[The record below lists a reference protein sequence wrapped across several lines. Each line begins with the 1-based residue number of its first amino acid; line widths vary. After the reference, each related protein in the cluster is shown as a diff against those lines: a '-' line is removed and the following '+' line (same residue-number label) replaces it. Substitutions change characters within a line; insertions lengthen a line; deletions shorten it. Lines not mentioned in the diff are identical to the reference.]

1 MAIQNVLR
9 KMRLALARLP
19 AVGYGRLPL
28 TPAHILRDLWK
39 GNSIY
44 GMHLAKGELIY
55 KDYIIPLQPGLWGKR
70 NVPVDG
76 LCKIYDFS
84 WLRDMRELGTDN
96 ARLAA
101 RALMVDWM
109 SRPPEA
115 QHKVAY
121 RADVLGKRLT
131 HWLGHYD
138 FFAASADAAFKRQFI
153 YRVMIEGRYLIAMLP
168 PEPRNYYA
176 FAMLKGVMAVSLC
189 LPEQFDIILKVTS
202 CLKNELA
209 NQILEDGVHIERNAE
224 IQLMILQDLVEIK
237 LMYQLIHRR
246 PPKELVSALDNI
258 SRALRALRHGDG
270 RLALFNGANEADPE
284 LIDRILFHATQ
295 KRVAMTNMTKGG
307 YIRCYTNRATLLV
320 DSGTPAD
327 IGRRSKHAGCLS
339 MEFSVG
345 KQRLFVNCG
354 AGETKAWRSIL
365 GCTAAH
371 SVLDLN
377 GTDSVEFEHGRVSS
391 DFEAVAKH
399 HYQDGAHLLEMGHNG
414 WLKRYGVIYQRT
426 LYLSGNGQNLKGE
439 ERVDGAQKF
448 PIKVRFHLHPSIIVE
463 EEFVEFTKGKPEK
476 IYALMANNSHEGRQI
491 WWFRFSGAKAR
502 IEESIYFG
510 NGSRVASKQIVLY
523 VSVPEATEETPV
535 MVKEKPPIKK
545 EEAEK
550 TNDQAPTV
558 ESKQE
563 QESSDYVA
571 IFHRKDNDQGTG
583 QESDRTIHS
592 ETVPEAALP
601 QDSDISEVVPE
612 VTQETITKTKVEPV
626 PEMDS
631 AQVIRWALHRKL

>member
-1 MAIQNVLR
+1 MALQSMLR
-9 KMRLALARLP
+9 KMRLSLARLP
-19 AVGYGRLPL
+19 AVGYGKLPL
-28 TPAHILRDLWK
+28 TPAYILRDLWK

-70 NVPVDG
+70 SLPIDG

-101 RALMVDWM
+101 RALMVDWI

-121 RADVLGKRLT
+121 RGDVLGRRLAN
-131 HWLGHYD
+131 WLGHYD
-138 FFAASADAAFKRQFI
+138 FFAASADEAFKRQFI
-153 YRVMIEGRYLIAMLP
+153 HRVMLEGRFITAMLP
-168 PEPRNYYA
+168 PDPQNYYA

-189 LPEQFDIILKVTS
+189 LPEQFDSVLKVTR
-202 CLKNELA
+202 CLKDELA

-224 IQLMILQDLVEIK
+224 IQLMVLQDLVEIK

-246 PPKELVSALDNI
+246 PPNDLVSALDNI

-270 RLALFNGANEADPE
+270 GLALFNGSNESDPE

-307 YIRCYTNRATLLV
+307 YVRCYANRATLLV

-339 MEFSVG
+339 LEFSVG

-354 AGETKAWRSIL
+354 AGETKAWQSIL

-377 GTDSVEFEHGRVSS
+377 GTDSVEFVKGKVSS
-391 DFEAVAKH
+391 DFEAVARRH
-399 HYQDGAHLLEMGHNG
+399 SEEGAHLLEMGHNG

-426 LYLSGNGQNLKGE
+426 LYLSANGQNLKGE
-439 ERVDGAQKF
+439 ERIDGPQHF
-448 PIKVRFHLHPSIIVE
+448 PLKVRFHLHPSIIVE
-463 EEFVEFTKGKPEK
+463 EEFIEFSKGKPEK
-476 IYALMANNSHEGRQI
+476 IYALMANNPHEGRQI
-491 WWFRFSGAKAR
+491 WWFRFSGAKAQ
-502 IEESIYFG
+502 IEESVYFG
-510 NGSRVASKQIVLY
+510 GGSRVVSKQIVLY
-523 VSVPEATEETPV
+523 VSLPE
-535 MVKEKPPIKK
+535 IKK
-545 EEAEK
+545 AIPLAKEEDVSQSDK
-550 TNDQAPTV
+550 VDDINLLD
-558 ESKQE
+558 KQE

-571 IFHRKDNDQGTG
+571 IFHSKDDRQGSG
-583 QESDRTIHS
+583 KESDSAIYS
-592 ETVPEAALP
+592 ETMLQTTLQQET
-601 QDSDISEVVPE
+601 EVVE
-612 VTQETITKTKVEPV
+612 VKPVEEQENVIEPKEDLV
-626 PEMDS
+626 QQEYTP
-631 AQVIRWALHRKL
+631 QVIRWALHRKL